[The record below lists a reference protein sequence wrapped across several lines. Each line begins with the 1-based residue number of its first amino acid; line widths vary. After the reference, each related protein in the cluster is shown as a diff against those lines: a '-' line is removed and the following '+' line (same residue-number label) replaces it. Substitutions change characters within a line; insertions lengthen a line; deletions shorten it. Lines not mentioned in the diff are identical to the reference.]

1 MVLSW
6 HPRRE
11 GLPEHLLGLFKHYT
25 RFGRLRLDGRQL
37 LGSEDDLALRRCRQR
52 AFIQPPHRTLRRSWS
67 AEDIWRLYLPKL
79 DEPMGRNFAR
89 NLEFDE
95 WQEWKWASEAEEQ
108 EEVEGDVLLLSD
120 DRRAVAPRV
129 PQPVDMAKQLG
140 RDTVDHDDFEE
151 LVLSPK
157 RPMRRTSCFVDMAKE
172 PGRPEKLELDPH
184 IWAEEHE
191 RVFCY
196 KPTLG
201 EETDEMLDLSPAS
214 VQRRLLPRTPTYDW
228 ALCLGRPGLTHP
240 FVGLS
245 SHQDGPI
252 LLTNWEAPF
261 VAPATPRPPPLPP
274 GEEVFLP
281 SLHGL
286 SVQEEPHVPE
296 PPAPEPPEP
305 PEPPA
310 PPMAWTQHALA
321 PRSPSLSLHSA
332 PEHHALDVAMK
343 EKDGLQELK
352 EKIFL
357 LLCVEAQRHFQEL
370 QAIPDAAVAS
380 RLSRS
385 THQAEELSQEMAN
398 ELESHLHLCQ
408 ALTRTKEEA
417 GRLHQLCEKG
427 LEELTKI
434 QEESASYCFDSEDD
448 HEAKRRAKAFEEEE
462 AALSQLLEMAEAEE
476 AEVQRLKSLMDFEE
490 QLGLP
495 RTEGS
500 DFAPVAAFL
509 AMRIELQDD
518 VVTLGQRLDDPRF
531 SVKVEWDTQGRLL
544 LAEPHPS
551 LHLRTEAS
559 RAVEQD
565 DLGRLLVLV
574 WDRASRRA
582 SQGELP

>member
-1 MVLSW
+1 
-6 HPRRE
+6 
-11 GLPEHLLGLFKHYT
+11 
-25 RFGRLRLDGRQL
+25 
-37 LGSEDDLALRRCRQR
+37 
-52 AFIQPPHRTLRRSWS
+52 
-67 AEDIWRLYLPKL
+67 
-79 DEPMGRNFAR
+79 
-89 NLEFDE
+89 
-95 WQEWKWASEAEEQ
+95 
-108 EEVEGDVLLLSD
+108 
-120 DRRAVAPRV
+120 
-129 PQPVDMAKQLG
+129 
-140 RDTVDHDDFEE
+140 
-151 LVLSPK
+151 
-157 RPMRRTSCFVDMAKE
+157 
-172 PGRPEKLELDPH
+172 
-184 IWAEEHE
+184 
-191 RVFCY
+191 
-196 KPTLG
+196 
-201 EETDEMLDLSPAS
+201 
-214 VQRRLLPRTPTYDW
+214 
-228 ALCLGRPGLTHP
+228 
-240 FVGLS
+240 
-245 SHQDGPI
+245 
-252 LLTNWEAPF
+252 
-261 VAPATPRPPPLPP
+261 
-274 GEEVFLP
+274 
-281 SLHGL
+281 
-286 SVQEEPHVPE
+286 
-296 PPAPEPPEP
+296 
-305 PEPPA
+305 
-310 PPMAWTQHALA
+310 MAWTQHALA

-408 ALTRTKEEA
+408 ELTRTKEEA

-434 QEESASYCFDSEDD
+434 QEDSEDD

-495 RTEGS
+495 
-500 DFAPVAAFL
+500 
-509 AMRIELQDD
+509 RIELQDD

-574 WDRASRRA
+574 WDRASRIDDGRV
-582 SQGELP
+582 GDH